1 MIEPMSPRSIAAV
14 FLVALAA
21 CGTTTSTSGKN
32 EPKNA
37 KEKQALEKR
46 DKDAD
51 GGQKWTGWRYQGD
64 RSDCFYVIGRKC
76 FKTQK
81 AACATLRCKAPKKCD
96 LTGGGPATVSC
107 K

>member
-1 MIEPMSPRSIAAV
+1 MIVAMSPRSIAFVLLA
-14 FLVALAA
+14 ALAA
-21 CGTTTSTSGKN
+21 CGTTSSTSGKN

-37 KEKQALEKR
+37 KEKQALEKH

-51 GGQKWTGWRYQGD
+51 GGKWTGWRYQGD
-64 RSDCFYVIGRKC
+64 RNDCFYVVGRKC

-81 AACATLRCKAPKKCD
+81 AACATVRCKAPKTCGI
-96 LTGGGPATVSC
+96 TGGGPATVSC